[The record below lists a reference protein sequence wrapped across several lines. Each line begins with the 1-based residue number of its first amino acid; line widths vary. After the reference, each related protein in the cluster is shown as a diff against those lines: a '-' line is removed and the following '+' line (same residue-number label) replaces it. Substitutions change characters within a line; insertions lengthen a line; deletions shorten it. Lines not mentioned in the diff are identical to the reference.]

1 MVVHAH
7 LQGVNYTYISNVDE
21 NEKEEAEEEEVEKI
35 DQNPNSSNTS
45 TDVAGKTVASEKP
58 TASVPR
64 SVLKTRQAY
73 AQETTPAKRKA
84 RLKEVEFFSVTN

>member
-1 MVVHAH
+1 M
-7 LQGVNYTYISNVDE
+7 
-21 NEKEEAEEEEVEKI
+21 KI
-35 DQNPNSSNTS
+35 RTHRTPT

-58 TASVPR
+58 TAPVPR

-84 RLKEVEFFSVTN
+84 RLKEVESFCNKLKSDFEVESW